1 MFVGT
6 SSGDV
11 LKIALGACV
20 YRQSG
25 PHKSLVPK
33 GVATNAIAP
42 TGDVVVGGGDG
53 SVSVLD
59 RESMKILA
67 VTKLASGVTSCV
79 AAPGVHKDGG
89 FGLYCGTDSCNI
101 YYLKYS
107 PTQGFLSELVQTCH
121 SQAVNDVAFPKGYSE
136 VFATA
141 GSSDVRV
148 GTSPRRG
155 SFYESPAPTSSA
167 SACPSC
173 RTAAASCPAGP
184 TVRFASSHR
193 RRAV

>member
-53 SVSVLD
+53 SVS
-59 RESMKILA
+59 
-67 VTKLASGVTSCV
+67 
-79 AAPGVHKDGG
+79 P
-89 FGLYCGTDSCNI
+89 
-101 YYLKYS
+101 
-107 PTQGFLSELVQTCH
+107 
-121 SQAVNDVAFPKGYSE
+121 
-136 VFATA
+136 
-141 GSSDVRV
+141 SDVSLGGRPT
-148 GTSPRRG
+148 GRG
-155 SFYESPAPTSSA
+155 
-167 SACPSC
+167 
-173 RTAAASCPAGP
+173 G
-184 TVRFASSHR
+184 
-193 RRAV
+193 